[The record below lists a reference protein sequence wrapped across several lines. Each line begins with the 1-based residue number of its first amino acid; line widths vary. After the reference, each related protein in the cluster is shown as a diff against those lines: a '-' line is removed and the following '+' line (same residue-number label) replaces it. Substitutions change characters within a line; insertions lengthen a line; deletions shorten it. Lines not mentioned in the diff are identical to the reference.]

1 MWILQ
6 TKLSLVLREK
16 LFFLYADITTA
27 HGIYITMMMFLLLF
41 LYIPYLFCCVLT
53 TYNKDRM
60 TMMMQMFTSPVL
72 QTASYLIVFTLS
84 GLLHSLL
91 TSLVNY
97 KDKVI
102 INLLNIF
109 K

>member
-1 MWILQ
+1 
-6 TKLSLVLREK
+6 
-16 LFFLYADITTA
+16 
-27 HGIYITMMMFLLLF
+27 
-41 LYIPYLFCCVLT
+41 
-53 TYNKDRM
+53 
-60 TMMMQMFTSPVL
+60 MMMQMFTSPVL